1 MKVMF
6 PRNIDKGLFTMN
18 LQIGPLTISIT
29 QLLICAAGVG
39 AALAIFNAVSAAG
52 GRLVWGILALP
63 VFIVF
68 IVIAFFEVSEMGLVQ
83 YTAKMV
89 RTFFLDTPK
98 KFQTNFPHIHPSE
111 IAIKK
116 SKSVEHKQT
125 IEIKDDLMDKQKL
138 KEIDEKSLF

>member
-52 GRLVWGILALP
+52 GRLV
-63 VFIVF
+63 
-68 IVIAFFEVSEMGLVQ
+68 
-83 YTAKMV
+83 
-89 RTFFLDTPK
+89 
-98 KFQTNFPHIHPSE
+98 
-111 IAIKK
+111 
-116 SKSVEHKQT
+116 
-125 IEIKDDLMDKQKL
+125 
-138 KEIDEKSLF
+138 